1 MRFSSRTL
9 TLGATALLLMLG
21 ASLQAQTQPATQPAQ
36 GPERT
41 TPSGLKIIEVKQIT
55 EPLTAADGDIVFVQ
69 YTGRLQSN
77 GMVFDSSMRRL
88 NRDGEPQPLS
98 FRLGA
103 GKVIK
108 GWDEGIVGMKVGE
121 KRQLIIPPA
130 LAYGEQGTPGGPI
143 PGNATLIFDVELVG
157 IYRDK

>member
-1 MRFSSRTL
+1 MQLHRRTL
-9 TLGATALLLMLG
+9 AWLTPTVLLLLG
-21 ASLQAQTQPATQPAQ
+21 GAVGAQPTSQPAAAP
-36 GPERT
+36 GPQRT
-41 TPSGLKIIEVKQIT
+41 TPSGLTIIEVKQIT
-55 EPLTAADGDIVFVQ
+55 EPLVATNGDIVFVQ

-77 GMVFDSSMRRL
+77 GMVFDSSLRRV
-88 NRDGEPQPLS
+88 NREGEPQPIS

-108 GWDEGIVGMKVGE
+108 GWDEGIAGMKVGE